1 MIEPHGDARLPGVVR
16 AGDLVEFPDTLGAVE
31 GVRLGAGFLVGGGGE
46 HPPEMV
52 VGLLGPLKDWLHGLR
67 LRTGNWN

>member
-1 MIEPHGDARLPGVVR
+1 
-16 AGDLVEFPDTLGAVE
+16 
-31 GVRLGAGFLVGGGGE
+31 
-46 HPPEMV
+46 MV